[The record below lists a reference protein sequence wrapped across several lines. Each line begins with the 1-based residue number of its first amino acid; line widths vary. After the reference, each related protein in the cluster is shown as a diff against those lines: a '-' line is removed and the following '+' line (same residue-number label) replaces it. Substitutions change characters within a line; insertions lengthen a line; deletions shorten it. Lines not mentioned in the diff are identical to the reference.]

1 MAAVKA
7 GGQSTG
13 PILAR
18 YLLQA
23 YGDNDEDDAFR
34 DWMLNPQGRNFA
46 YTLADGGTFTY
57 EHWLGR
63 KGRDGASGASES
75 HAYGANAGVV
85 ALQEY
90 ILGVK
95 IAAPQAR
102 RLTVRPHIM
111 GLEFARGDI
120 PTQSGKVSVSWQA
133 GDRFELSVEIPCN
146 VRADIYVPKGKGDGA
161 AVNVDGKKRQAE
173 PAGRYL
179 LIRDVGAGKH
189 RFAR

>member
-1 MAAVKA
+1 M
-7 GGQSTG
+7 
-13 PILAR
+13 
-18 YLLQA
+18 
-23 YGDNDEDDAFR
+23 

-95 IAAPQAR
+95 IVAPQAA
-102 RLTVRPHIM
+102 RLTIRPHVA
-111 GLEFARGDI
+111 GLQFARGEI
-120 PTQSGKVSVSWQA
+120 PTQSGPVSVSWQA
-133 GDRFELSVEIPCN
+133 KGQFDLTVNIPCN
-146 VRADIYVPKGKGDGA
+146 VRADVYVPKGSADGN
-161 AVNVDGKKRQAE
+161 AVRVDGKTRQAE

-179 LIRDVGAGKH
+179 LIRDVSAGTH
-189 RFAR
+189 RFVR